1 MSHALTADDGG
12 IYWSC
17 GTDFALFHP
26 FAALPGRT
34 MCGRAREHNPR
45 LFPAHAQLCQPE
57 PVRAIQVSINWSLSR
72 DDDDDQPVSTLTLCA
87 PESCLQKSSVQ
98 VADAKPLT
106 AELVKSWSSWS
117 QSLSYMCVIADPAAS
132 TITAIVHMH
141 VSVRVHAVNYPQ
153 PQMVVFL
160 VLPTLPLLLLLR
172 LTANTYHTR

>member
-1 MSHALTADDGG
+1 MRHWDAPCPAHYSRWTPSVAETAALPPALRTNGCAPNSSASTPPAVTVSPIDRPRRAPLAETVMYVCPAQSEPRSYRRRG

-72 DDDDDQPVSTLTLCA
+72 DDGDDDDQCR
-87 PESCLQKSSVQ
+87 
-98 VADAKPLT
+98 
-106 AELVKSWSSWS
+106 
-117 QSLSYMCVIADPAAS
+117 
-132 TITAIVHMH
+132 H
-141 VSVRVHAVNYPQ
+141 
-153 PQMVVFL
+153 
-160 VLPTLPLLLLLR
+160 
-172 LTANTYHTR
+172 